1 MPNANKNKPD
11 EEKERERIATVK
23 ENNLQKLRDLGIN
36 PNKYGFDKF
45 KVSYDWQRQMVVK
58 VKDFF
63 KKTLKSQLYLQGKV
77 VWQNTY
83 I

>member
-1 MPNANKNKPD
+1 MSMPTKTSRMKK
-11 EEKERERIATVK
+11 KERERIATVK

-58 VKDFF
+58 GKRFF
-63 KKTLKSQLYLQGKV
+63 
-77 VWQNTY
+77 
-83 I
+83 

>member
-1 MPNANKNKPD
+1 MSNANKKQAD

-45 KVSYDWQRQMVVK
+45 KGFLRLAK
-58 VKDFF
+58 ANGCKR
-63 KKTLKSQLYLQGKV
+63 
-77 VWQNTY
+77 
-83 I
+83 